1 MAYLLFH
8 CRTQFYLLLLERIN
22 VQGCRLV
29 LPERILMTAEPLIS
43 SLLLLLRLLP
53 PSVPLRSKLILLL
66 LIVLAG
72 FNTTTDKEA
81 YQ

>member
-29 LPERILMTAEPLIS
+29 IPERILMTAEPLIS

-66 LIVLAG
+66 IVLAG

>member
-66 LIVLAG
+66 IVLAG